1 MNISLEQLRTL
12 VEGGDQAALESYIKS
27 GLEKSD
33 MPSVLET
40 NKDIKSYFDAEKDTH
55 HSKALETW
63 KSNHLQG
70 LIDEA
75 VKAANP
81 EETPEQKRIR
91 ELEEKIAN
99 SEKAAALS
107 KLKES
112 ALKYATAQGFNAEFA
127 SKYVERF
134 LGDDETSTQTTL
146 DDFKK
151 DLDDLIQTQVKE
163 TLKKDSTRH
172 VGGGTGGA
180 GTETSYGAK
189 LAGQTNATQTA
200 VEAQQHYFK

>member
-1 MNISLEQLRTL
+1 MNLDFEKIKELAEN
-12 VEGGDQAALESYIKS
+12 GDKAAFESYIFTA
-27 GLEKSD
+27 LEKND
-33 MPSVLET
+33 VKSVLEA
-40 NKDIKSYFDAEKDTH
+40 NKDVKSVIDAQEGER
-55 HSKALETW
+55 SNKAIETW

-99 SEKAAALS
+99 NEKVAARS
-107 KLKES
+107 KLKEE
-112 ALKYATAQGFNAEFA
+112 ALKHATKQGLSAEFA
-127 SKYVERF
+127 AKYVERF
-134 LGDDETSTQTTL
+134 LEEDEVSTQATL
-146 DDFKK
+146 DSFKT
-151 DLDDLIQTQVKE
+151 DLDALIQTQVKE

-180 GTETSYGAK
+180 GDESSYGAK